1 MDFIKHKNTNE
12 PEQIFLFESVI
23 DLLSYRTLNPDD
35 QGIFVSIQGSAMA
48 NRFNELELSKFKNVV
63 CCFDNDEQGKR
74 FDLKVKEIFPNAI
87 IKKSVGKDFNDDLVK
102 RTIEQKTIAIE
113 NEKSIKPTEIKTIVK
128 PKLAFGKK
136 TKGLTR

>member
-1 MDFIKHKNTNE
+1 MITTNKEKNTTKK
-12 PEQIFLFESVI
+12 LK
-23 DLLSYRTLNPDD
+23 
-35 QGIFVSIQGSAMA
+35 
-48 NRFNELELSKFKNVV
+48 KF
-63 CCFDNDEQGKR
+63 
-74 FDLKVKEIFPNAI
+74 FPNATI
-87 IKKSVGKDFNDDLVK
+87 QKSISKDFNDDLVK